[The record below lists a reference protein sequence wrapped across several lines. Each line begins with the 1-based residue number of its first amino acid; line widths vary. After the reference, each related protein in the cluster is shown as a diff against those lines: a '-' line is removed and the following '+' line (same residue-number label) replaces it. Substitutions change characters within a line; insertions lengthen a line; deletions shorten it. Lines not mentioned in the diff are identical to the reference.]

1 MKSKTHQLVLTA
13 LMIALMIVLQMTGI
27 GLIRLGVIN
36 ITFYCTVI
44 AIGSMVL
51 GLKSG
56 LIQGFA
62 FGTISLISAIQAPSG
77 LVAPLTSTAMGWP
90 LVALMCYVPRL
101 MVPVTSHCVYTML
114 RRKNVS
120 LHVSVGAGAAAG
132 SLCNTILYLGI
143 MLVNYSVTV
152 ADYPGLLITVGTI
165 ALTGG
170 IPEAIVASLVASPVV
185 IALKKIYKQDR

>member
-1 MKSKTHQLVLTA
+1 MKQKTHQLVLTA

-44 AIGSMVL
+44 AIGAMVL

-62 FGTISLISAIQAPSG
+62 FGTISLISAVQAPSG
-77 LVAPLTSTAMGWP
+77 LVAPLTSTAAGWP
-90 LVALMCYVPRL
+90 LIALMCYLPRL
-101 MVPVTSHCVYTML
+101 MVPVVAYSVYRL
-114 RRKNVS
+114 LNRDHRS
-120 LHVSVGAGAAAG
+120 IHICISVGAAAG
-132 SLCNTILYLGI
+132 SLCNTILYLG
-143 MLVNYSVTV
+143 LLLLNYSITV
-152 ADYPGLLITVGTI
+152 ADYPGLLVTVGTI

-170 IPEAIVASLVASPVV
+170 IPEAIVAALVAPPVV
-185 IALKKIYKQDR
+185 IALKKIYK